1 MQVLEQL
8 ADELMADEFDGDNC
22 LNSKQSILSWMRANI
37 GVINSLLNQCYEL
50 DGADMDEE
58 AQAIYKQAYLY
69 HYYSK
74 KARNALRGIM
84 DTSVS
89 SEGEISSIRDGES
102 RVTFTNKNESAKI
115 IRAFANDAKNIM
127 DELVHKYNMYQSEP
141 RQVGGIEAAD

>member
-8 ADELMADEFDGDNC
+8 AEELMADEFDGDDC
-22 LNSKQSILSWMRANI
+22 LNSKQSILSWMRANL
-37 GVINSLLNQCYEL
+37 GVINGLLDQCYEL
-50 DGADMDEE
+50 DGSDMDEE

-69 HYYSK
+69 HHYSK

-89 SEGEISSIRDGES
+89 SEGEVASISDGES

-127 DELVHKYNMYQSEP
+127 DQLVNKYNMYQSEP
-141 RQVGGIEAAD
+141 RQVSGADG

>member
-1 MQVLEQL
+1 MQVLEEL
-8 ADELMADEFDGDNC
+8 AQELMQDEFDNDSS
-22 LNSKQSILSWMRANI
+22 LNSTQSILSWMRANL
-37 GVINSLLNQCYEL
+37 GVLNGLLDQCYEL
-50 DGADMDEE
+50 DGDDMDEE

-69 HYYSK
+69 HHYSK

-84 DTSVS
+84 DCSVS
-89 SEGEISSIRDGES
+89 SGGEVASISDGES

-141 RQVGGIEAAD
+141 RQVSGLDG